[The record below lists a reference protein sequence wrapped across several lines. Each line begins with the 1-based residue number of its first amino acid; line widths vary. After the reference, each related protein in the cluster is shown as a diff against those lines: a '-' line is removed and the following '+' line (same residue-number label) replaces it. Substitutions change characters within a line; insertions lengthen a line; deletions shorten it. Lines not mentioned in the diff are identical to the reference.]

1 MSFVLFFV
9 LLLVGAI
16 VVDSLFGWRCGGSV
30 RGRRLL
36 VFGVVVSYLP
46 LLAMIVLLGL
56 SRDNATGLMAA
67 CMWLFWIWLF
77 LFLPRL
83 SFYLFRG
90 MGRPRFGTIA
100 AVAVAGLLVWGVT
113 VGRTAVHVS
122 RVAVFSEKLPASFDG
137 FRIVQLSDMHVGTVV
152 SPQRE
157 LRRIVDSVQSLCPDL
172 IVFTGDLVNVRSSE
186 LNDRIAAILR
196 GLQAPFGVISVVG
209 NHDAGVYI
217 KDTVRQSPAKSQRE
231 VIAWQQRLGW
241 PVLQDTTVYLSQG
254 GERIS
259 VSGISFDPALRKKRH
274 DAELPP
280 ARLDVVYRDVP
291 DSLFN
296 LTAAHLPQLW
306 PQIVESGYGDLTLS
320 GHVHA
325 MQMKI
330 RLFGRAFSPARWLY
344 ERWSGLYSDGSHT
357 LYINDGTGYVAYP
370 MRLGAWPEITLITLR
385 SCE

>member
-1 MSFVLFFV
+1 MSFVFFFV
-9 LLLVGAI
+9 LLLVGAL
-16 VVDSLFGWRCGGSV
+16 VVDSLFWWRCAGSS
-30 RGRRLL
+30 RRRMF
-36 VFGVVVSYLP
+36 VFGLAFSYLP
-46 LLAMIVLLGL
+46 LLTMILSLGL
-56 SRDNATGLMAA
+56 SRDNTTGLMAA

-83 SFYLFRG
+83 FFYLFRWIG
-90 MGRPRFGTIA
+90 LPRFG
-100 AVAVAGLLVWGVT
+100 AVVAVGVAGLLVWGVT
-113 VGRTAVHVS
+113 VGRTSVRVS
-122 RVAVFSEKLPASFDG
+122 RVEISSEKLPASFDG
-137 FRIVQLSDMHVGTVV
+137 FRIVQLSDMHVGTVI
-152 SPQRE
+152 SPQHE
-157 LRRIVDSVQSLCPDL
+157 LRRIVDSVQSLHPDL

-186 LNDRIAAILR
+186 LNDRIAAILC

-217 KDTVRQSPAKSQRE
+217 KDTVRQSPAESQRE

-241 PVLQDTTVYLSQG
+241 QVLQDTTVCLSQG
-254 GERIS
+254 RERIS

-280 ARLDVVYRDVP
+280 APLDVVYRDVP

-296 LTAAHLPQLW
+296 LTAVHLPQLW
-306 PQIVESGYGDLTLS
+306 PQIIESGYGDLTLS
-320 GHVHA
+320 GHVHS

-330 RLFGRAFSPARWLY
+330 RLFGQAFSPARWLY

>member
-1 MSFVLFFV
+1 
-9 LLLVGAI
+9 
-16 VVDSLFGWRCGGSV
+16 
-30 RGRRLL
+30 
-36 VFGVVVSYLP
+36 
-46 LLAMIVLLGL
+46 
-56 SRDNATGLMAA
+56 
-67 CMWLFWIWLF
+67 
-77 LFLPRL
+77 
-83 SFYLFRG
+83 
-90 MGRPRFGTIA
+90 
-100 AVAVAGLLVWGVT
+100 
-113 VGRTAVHVS
+113 
-122 RVAVFSEKLPASFDG
+122 
-137 FRIVQLSDMHVGTVV
+137 
-152 SPQRE
+152 
-157 LRRIVDSVQSLCPDL
+157 QSLHPDL

-186 LNDRIAAILR
+186 LNDRIAAILG

-209 NHDAGVYI
+209 NHDTGVYI
-217 KDTVRQSPAKSQRE
+217 KDTVRQLPAESLRE

-241 PVLQDTTVYLSQG
+241 QVLQDTTVYLSRDG
-254 GERIS
+254 GRIS

-296 LTAAHLPQLW
+296 LTAVHLPQLW

-320 GHVHA
+320 GHVHS

-344 ERWSGLYSDGSHT
+344 ERWSGLYSDGPHT

-370 MRLGAWPEITLITLR
+370 MRLGAWPEITSITLR

>member
-1 MSFVLFFV
+1 MSFVFFFV
-9 LLLVGAI
+9 VLFVGAL
-16 VVDSLFGWRCGGSV
+16 VVDFLFGWRCAGSS
-30 RGRRLL
+30 RDRRLL
-36 VFGVVVSYLP
+36 VFGLAGSYLP
-46 LLAMIVLLGL
+46 LLAMILLLGF
-56 SRDNATGLMAA
+56 SRDNTTALMAV

-83 SFYLFRG
+83 FFYLFRG
-90 MGRPRFGTIA
+90 MGWPRFGTVA

-113 VGRTAVHVS
+113 VGRTSVRVS
-122 RVAVFSEKLPASFDG
+122 RVEISSEKLPASFDG

-157 LRRIVDSVQSLCPDL
+157 LRRIVDSVQSLHPDL

-217 KDTVRQSPAKSQRE
+217 KDTVRQSPAESQRE

-241 PVLQDTTVYLSQG
+241 QVLQDTTIYLSRD

-320 GHVHA
+320 GHVHS

-344 ERWSGLYSDGSHT
+344 ERWSGLYSDGPHT

-370 MRLGAWPEITLITLR
+370 MRLGAWPEITSITLR

>member
-1 MSFVLFFV
+1 
-9 LLLVGAI
+9 
-16 VVDSLFGWRCGGSV
+16 
-30 RGRRLL
+30 
-36 VFGVVVSYLP
+36 
-46 LLAMIVLLGL
+46 
-56 SRDNATGLMAA
+56 
-67 CMWLFWIWLF
+67 
-77 LFLPRL
+77 
-83 SFYLFRG
+83 
-90 MGRPRFGTIA
+90 
-100 AVAVAGLLVWGVT
+100 
-113 VGRTAVHVS
+113 
-122 RVAVFSEKLPASFDG
+122 
-137 FRIVQLSDMHVGTVV
+137 
-152 SPQRE
+152 
-157 LRRIVDSVQSLCPDL
+157 
-172 IVFTGDLVNVRSSE
+172 SE

-217 KDTVRQSPAKSQRE
+217 KDTVRQSPAESQRE

-241 PVLQDTTVYLSQG
+241 QVLQDTTVYFSRD

-280 ARLDVVYRDVP
+280 APLDVVYRDVP

-320 GHVHA
+320 GHVHS

-370 MRLGAWPEITLITLR
+370 MRLGAWPEITSITLR

>member
-1 MSFVLFFV
+1 MSFVFFFV
-9 LLLVGAI
+9 LLFVGAL
-16 VVDSLFGWRCGGSV
+16 VVDFLFWWRCAGSW

-36 VFGVVVSYLP
+36 VVGLAGSYLP
-46 LLAMIVLLGL
+46 LLAMILLLGF
-56 SRDNATGLMAA
+56 SRDNTTGLMAA

-83 SFYLFRG
+83 FFYLFRG
-90 MGRPRFGTIA
+90 MGWPRFGTVA
-100 AVAVAGLLVWGVT
+100 AIAVAGLLVWGVT
-113 VGRTAVHVS
+113 VGRTSVRVS

-157 LRRIVDSVQSLCPDL
+157 LRRIVDSVQSLHPDL

-217 KDTVRQSPAKSQRE
+217 KDTVRQSPAESQRE

-241 PVLQDTTVYLSQG
+241 QVLQDTTVYFSRD

-280 ARLDVVYRDVP
+280 APLDVVYRDVP

-320 GHVHA
+320 GHVHS

-370 MRLGAWPEITLITLR
+370 MRLGAWPEITSITLR

>member
-1 MSFVLFFV
+1 MLF
-9 LLLVGAI
+9 VGAL
-16 VVDSLFGWRCGGSV
+16 VVDALFRWRCAGSLRV
-30 RGRRLL
+30 RRLL
-36 VFGVVVSYLP
+36 GFGLALSYLP
-46 LLAMIVLLGL
+46 LLAMILAMWF
-56 SRDNATGLMAA
+56 SRDNTTGLMSA
-67 CMWLFWIWLF
+67 CMWLFWIWLL

-83 SFYLFRG
+83 FFYLFRG
-90 MGRPRFGTIA
+90 LGWPRFGTVV
-100 AVAVAGLLVWGVT
+100 AVAAAGLLVWGVT
-113 VGRTAVHVS
+113 VGRTSVRVS
-122 RVAVFSEKLPASFDG
+122 RVEICSEKLPASFDG

-152 SPQRE
+152 SPARE
-157 LRRIVDSVQSLCPDL
+157 LRRIVDSVQSLHPDL

-186 LNDRIAAILR
+186 LNDRIAMILG

-217 KDTVRQSPAKSQRE
+217 KDTVRQSPAESQCE

-241 PVLQDTTVYLSQG
+241 QVLQDTTVYLSRG

-274 DAELPP
+274 DSELPP
-280 ARLDVVYRDVP
+280 ARLDVVYRGVP

-296 LTAAHLPQLW
+296 LTAVHLPQLW
-306 PQIVESGYGDLTLS
+306 SQIVESGYGDLTLS
-320 GHVHA
+320 GHVHS
-325 MQMKI
+325 MQMKVH
-330 RLFGRAFSPARWLY
+330 LFGRAFSPARWLY
-344 ERWSGLYSDGSHT
+344 ERWSGLYRDGSHA